1 MNSKEF
7 PPLQF
12 FIIITYLDNKK
23 QYFDNKK
30 GKLAEILTSDC
41 VGLRRF
47 CIGFAE
53 MHKKRYLPI
62 APTAANIFF

>member
-1 MNSKEF
+1 MNMKEF

-41 VGLRRF
+41 VGFASDLQK
-47 CIGFAE
+47 CI
-53 MHKKRYLPI
+53 KKRYLPI
-62 APTAANIFF
+62 APTAANIFFS